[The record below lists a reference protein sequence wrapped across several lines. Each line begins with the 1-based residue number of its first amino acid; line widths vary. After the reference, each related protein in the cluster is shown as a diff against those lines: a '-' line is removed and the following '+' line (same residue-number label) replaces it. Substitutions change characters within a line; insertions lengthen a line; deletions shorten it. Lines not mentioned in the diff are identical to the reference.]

1 MTKRRHWSTRD
12 RMKLLTKYDHRCH
25 ICQMRIE
32 PGDAWDV
39 SHERPLAMLGADDDE
54 NTKPAHRKC
63 HRIVTAK
70 VDQPT
75 IAYAKKL
82 EATHLGATAPS
93 RAKIPQRTKTR
104 TVSDKIGIPPRKD
117 PRECPRFGKP

>member
-1 MTKRRHWSTRD
+1 MKRRHWSTKD
-12 RMKLLTKYDHRCH
+12 RLALLQKHEHKCH
-25 ICQMRIE
+25 ICQMQIE

-39 SHERPLAMLGADDDE
+39 SHERALALLGADDDE
-54 NTKPAHRKC
+54 NAKPAHRKC
-63 HRIVTAK
+63 HRIITAK

-93 RAKIPQRTKTR
+93 RAKIPQRKKVR
-104 TVSDKIGIPPRKD
+104 TVSDKIGLPPR
-117 PRECPRFGKP
+117 PNATACRRFGSE